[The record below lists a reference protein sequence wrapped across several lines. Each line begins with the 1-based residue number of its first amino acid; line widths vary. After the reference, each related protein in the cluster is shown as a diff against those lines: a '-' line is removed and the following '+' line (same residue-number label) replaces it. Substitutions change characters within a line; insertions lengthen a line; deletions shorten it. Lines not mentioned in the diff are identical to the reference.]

1 MAARLLP
8 LAALALAAALLLW
21 PGLPG
26 FWAVLA
32 GYIGI
37 ASLTVLGLVVLSG
50 IGGLISFGQA
60 MFVGIGAYTTAIL
73 TTEYGVSPWL
83 TLPLSVL
90 AAGLLAWG
98 VGAITL
104 RLRGHYLAVATIAW
118 NVSFF
123 YLIGNLDLLHRYDGI
138 SGIPPVPLLG
148 FPLIEARHFALLVLL
163 FLAAAMLLTRN
174 LLRSRAGRTIRALRG
189 GAMAAES
196 CGVNT
201 LNARIL
207 AFVYAGLL
215 AGLAGW
221 LYAHFQRTVNP
232 SPFGLNTSIDYL
244 LMAVAG
250 GVQHI
255 GGAVLGAAIVTLL
268 RDQLQTLLPALI
280 GAQGSFE
287 TIVFGALLILLLQF
301 APDGLWPRFARLFRL
316 AARKAPVPAPIP
328 TLATAEAGP
337 LPARQQPR
345 RGEEVLRA
353 EGLRKVFGGL
363 VAVNDVG
370 FALRAG
376 EITGLIGPNGAG
388 KSTTFNLLTGVLA
401 ATGGRVA
408 FLGRE
413 IGGLPARGVARLG
426 IARTFQHV
434 KLVHGMT
441 VLDNVALGVHLRGS
455 AGALRGALALD
466 GAEEARIFAEARRQ
480 IERVGLG
487 AVAHLVANELSLGQQ
502 RLVEIARALCLDP
515 VVLLLDEPAA
525 GLRHMEKDAL
535 ARLLDGLRDE
545 GMTILLVEHD
555 MDFVMNLTDRLVV
568 MSFGAELAQGRP
580 REIQDNPA
588 VIDAYLGS
596 AA

>member
-1 MAARLLP
+1 
-8 LAALALAAALLLW
+8 
-21 PGLPG
+21 
-26 FWAVLA
+26 
-32 GYIGI
+32 
-37 ASLTVLGLVVLSG
+37 
-50 IGGLISFGQA
+50 
-60 MFVGIGAYTTAIL
+60 
-73 TTEYGVSPWL
+73 
-83 TLPLSVL
+83 
-90 AAGLLAWG
+90 
-98 VGAITL
+98 
-104 RLRGHYLAVATIAW
+104 
-118 NVSFF
+118 
-123 YLIGNLDLLHRYDGI
+123 
-138 SGIPPVPLLG
+138 
-148 FPLIEARHFALLVLL
+148 
-163 FLAAAMLLTRN
+163 
-174 LLRSRAGRTIRALRG
+174 
-189 GAMAAES
+189 
-196 CGVNT
+196 
-201 LNARIL
+201 
-207 AFVYAGLL
+207 
-215 AGLAGW
+215 
-221 LYAHFQRTVNP
+221 
-232 SPFGLNTSIDYL
+232 
-244 LMAVAG
+244 
-250 GVQHI
+250 
-255 GGAVLGAAIVTLL
+255 
-268 RDQLQTLLPALI
+268 
-280 GAQGSFE
+280 
-287 TIVFGALLILLLQF
+287 
-301 APDGLWPRFARLFRL
+301 
-316 AARKAPVPAPIP
+316 
-328 TLATAEAGP
+328 
-337 LPARQQPR
+337 
-345 RGEEVLRA
+345 VLRA

-408 FLGRE
+408 FLGRS

-441 VLDNVALGVHLRGS
+441 VLDNVALGVHLRGA

-480 IERVGLG
+480 IGRVGLG
-487 AVAHLVANELSLGQQ
+487 AVAHLVASELSLGQQ

-525 GLRHMEKDAL
+525 GLRHMEKEAL

>member
-1 MAARLLP
+1 MASRLLP
-8 LAALALAAALLLW
+8 LAALLLAAALLLW

-73 TTEYGVSPWL
+73 TTEHGVSPWL

-98 VGAITL
+98 IGAITL

-123 YLIGNLDLLHRYDGI
+123 YLIGNLDIFHRYDGI
-138 SGIPPVPLLG
+138 SGIPPVSLFG
-148 FPLIEARHFALLVLL
+148 VPLIEARHFALLVLL

-244 LMAVAG
+244 LMAVTG

-280 GAQGSFE
+280 GAQGNFE

-316 AARKAPVPAPIP
+316 AARRAPAPVPLP
-328 TLATAEAGP
+328 TEAGP
-337 LPARQQPR
+337 LPVRQQPR
-345 RGEEVLRA
+345 QGEEVLRA

-441 VLDNVALGVHLRGS
+441 V
-455 AGALRGALALD
+455 
-466 GAEEARIFAEARRQ
+466 
-480 IERVGLG
+480 
-487 AVAHLVANELSLGQQ
+487 
-502 RLVEIARALCLDP
+502 
-515 VVLLLDEPAA
+515 
-525 GLRHMEKDAL
+525 
-535 ARLLDGLRDE
+535 
-545 GMTILLVEHD
+545 
-555 MDFVMNLTDRLVV
+555 
-568 MSFGAELAQGRP
+568 
-580 REIQDNPA
+580 
-588 VIDAYLGS
+588 
-596 AA
+596 

>member
-1 MAARLLP
+1 MRTVIYLDV
-8 LAALALAAALLLW
+8 LLLVN
-21 PGLPG
+21 
-26 FWAVLA
+26 F
-32 GYIGI
+32 
-37 ASLTVLGLVVLSG
+37 VV
-50 IGGLISFGQA
+50 
-60 MFVGIGAYTTAIL
+60 GAAFL
-73 TTEYGVSPWL
+73 
-83 TLPLSVL
+83 L

-98 VGAITL
+98 IGAITL

-123 YLIGNLDLLHRYDGI
+123 YLNGNLDLFHRYDGI
-138 SGIPPVPLLG
+138 SGIPPVSLFG

-196 CGVNT
+196 CGVDT
-201 LNARIL
+201 LRARIL

-244 LMAVAG
+244 LMGVAG
-250 GVQHI
+250 GIQHI

-301 APDGLWPRFARLFRL
+301 APDGLWPRLARPFR
-316 AARKAPVPAPIP
+316 AAPRRGVAPAAV
-328 TLATAEAGP
+328 EAAP
-337 LPARQQPR
+337 LPVRQQPA

-408 FLGRE
+408 FLGRW

-487 AVAHLVANELSLGQQ
+487 PVAHLVASELSLGQQ

-515 VVLLLDEPAA
+515 VLLLLDEPAA
-525 GLRHMEKDAL
+525 GLRHREKEAL
-535 ARLLDGLRDE
+535 ARLLDGLREE